1 MQETGAGG
9 LLGVVDAVTFGGAV
23 DDGGGGGVVDVGG
36 GVDGGTLLVVLGGG
50 IEDEVLVAGVV
61 ACAVDDALV
70 EVGGEVV
77 GDTSVEDGGGVVGET
92 SVEVGEVAIE
102 EAGSELGGEACIM
115 DDDTLAG
122 VEGEATVDE
131 PLADT
136 KGIIGDEPVGK
147 ELEFTGGL
155 AEVAKVVGVAPVASG
170 IAGLG
175 ADTAVAVPSLTGT
188 FRI

>member
-1 MQETGAGG
+1 M
-9 LLGVVDAVTFGGAV
+9 VDAVTFGGAV
-23 DDGGGGGVVDVGG
+23 DDGGGGGVVDVAA

-70 EVGGEVV
+70 EDGGDVV
-77 GDTSVEDGGGVVGET
+77 GDT
-92 SVEVGEVAIE
+92 SVEVGEVAME
-102 EAGSELGGEACIM
+102 EASSELGGEACIM

-136 KGIIGDEPVGK
+136 KGIIEDEPVGK

-188 FRI
+188 LRI